1 MMIDKSNKSFEKT
14 LEILQDI
21 FGSNNQELIDSALRL
36 LDEGEASSGNYEI
49 GIDLIW
55 LDGP

>member
-36 LDEGEASSGNYEI
+36 LKEWQVSSGNYEI
-49 GIDLIW
+49 GIDLI
-55 LDGP
+55 

>member
-1 MMIDKSNKSFEKT
+1 MMIDKSNKGFEKT

-21 FGSNNQELIDSALRL
+21 FGRNNQELIDSALRL
-36 LDEGEASSGNYEI
+36 LKEEEASSGNYEI
-49 GIDLIW
+49 GIDLIL

>member
-14 LEILQDI
+14 LEILQDN

-36 LDEGEASSGNYEI
+36 LKEAEASSGNYEM
-49 GIDLIW
+49 GIDLI
-55 LDGP
+55 

>member
-21 FGSNNQELIDSALRL
+21 FGSNNQELIDSALRFL
-36 LDEGEASSGNYEI
+36 KEGQVSSGNYEI
-49 GIDLIW
+49 GIDLI
-55 LDGP
+55 

>member
-1 MMIDKSNKSFEKT
+1 

-36 LDEGEASSGNYEI
+36 LKERQASSGNYEI
-49 GIDLIW
+49 GIDLI
-55 LDGP
+55 